1 MSNKELNDELLL
13 LAPKEEVDLEEYLQ
27 LKIYLT
33 WNLPRDLINYDYLKV
48 LADQE
53 DKVQA
58 FIDLYFADLPYST
71 RNIRG
76 VWKGIHETSTL
87 ISHIV
92 LASEALPIYNRFKEI
107 AQKYK
112 EEFNQECVLLTVT
125 PIKAKFV

>member
-1 MSNKELNDELLL
+1 MNNELNDQLLL

-58 FIDLYFADLPYST
+58 FIDLYFVDLPYST

-92 LASEALPIYNRFKEI
+92 LASEAFPIYNRFKEI